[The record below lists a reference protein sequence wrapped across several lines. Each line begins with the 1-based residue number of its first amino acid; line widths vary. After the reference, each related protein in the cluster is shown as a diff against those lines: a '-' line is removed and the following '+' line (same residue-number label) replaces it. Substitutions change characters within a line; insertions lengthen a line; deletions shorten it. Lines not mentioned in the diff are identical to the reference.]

1 MCGAGALARE
11 KHRKRLLLR
20 DAGYATIA
28 RMNRPHRRQVI
39 AGLLLAVTVPLLL
52 AKDTPFQVISW
63 PDSGQ
68 PVLRFTFSKF
78 KEIGGMGKEHTYITD
93 TAVQNLSD
101 KTISNSSFSLY
112 VFDKDKA
119 RVGEGY
125 INLTNVP
132 AGQTVKF
139 QITLA
144 ASGTPASLT
153 VSTSASVPHTVQITV
168 NSVPQGATFKLDGK
182 EVGTTPKIVDVSVGK
197 HSLDFSK
204 EGFNSGKF
212 PLEITSR
219 DASGGSVSYELG
231 SAAHDTI
238 ELRDGSIVSG
248 DLVSINGMQVQVRI
262 GGNTQTFDRNQVK
275 RILLTERDP
284 VTN

>member
-1 MCGAGALARE
+1 
-11 KHRKRLLLR
+11 LLPSNV
-20 DAGYATIA
+20 GYATIA
-28 RMNRPHRRQVI
+28 RMVRICYRQLLV
-39 AGLLLAVTVPLLL
+39 GLLLAVAVPLSL
-52 AKDTPFQVISW
+52 AKDTPFQVVSW
-63 PDSGQ
+63 PDPGQ

-78 KEIGGMGKEHTYITD
+78 KEIGGMGKERTYITD
-93 TAVQNLSD
+93 TTAQNLSD
-101 KTISNSSFSLY
+101 KTISNASFSLY

-153 VSTSASVPHTVQITV
+153 VSTSASATRTVQITI
-168 NSVPQGATFKLDGK
+168 NSVPQGAILKVDGK
-182 EVGTTPKIVDVSVGK
+182 EMGTTPKIVDVAVGK
-197 HSLDFSK
+197 HTLDFSK

-238 ELRDGSIVSG
+238 ELRDGSVLSG
-248 DLVSINGMQVQVRI
+248 DLVSVNGTQVQVRI
-262 GGNTQTFDRNQVK
+262 GGTTQTFDRNLVK
-275 RILLTERDP
+275 RILLTEREP
-284 VTN
+284 ASN